1 MCELLVG
8 CSSRRRRLA
17 EDLFDGIPD
26 LVNLLERGQEVH
38 GARSLP
44 VVELL
49 AVQVHLEPA
58 AVGRG
63 QRNCRIAVVDRG
75 QLGRHTDGHG
85 EIPSDDA
92 VDDFDVYL
100 AFGPGGPPWSFVAR
114 DVIRISSTTQ
124 SL

>member
-1 MCELLVG
+1 MA
-8 CSSRRRRLA
+8 SRILWISLSA
-17 EDLFDGIPD
+17 
-26 LVNLLERGQEVH
+26 QKVH

-100 AFGPGGPPWSFVAR
+100 AFGHVGPTWSSLPGMLSVSRPRRNRCDPIAV
-114 DVIRISSTTQ
+114 
-124 SL
+124 